1 MDLMSLPIVDTYR
14 HCVRL
19 KEIHFDTFRRANRFV
34 RLIEASDELILAL
47 RDVISSLYRP
57 RFEAVAQADRRLSQ
71 EDIVLGYTN
80 GDETYAYPVRILHFH
95 EIVSHQ
101 VNGRPIAITY

>member
-1 MDLMSLPIVDTYR
+1 MELMSLPFVDTYR
-14 HCVRL
+14 HSVPL
-19 KEIHFDTFRRANRFV
+19 KEIHFDTFRRTNRFV
-34 RLIEASDELILAL
+34 RLIEVSDELILAL
-47 RDVISSLYRP
+47 RDVISPLYRP
-57 RFEAVAQADRRLSQ
+57 GFEAVAQADRRLSQ